1 MKTQKQKTEYVATL
15 ITDEVLGSLTKRE
28 ADELIRTRAHEVRGV
43 DKKVWRDNGGDGWF
57 ELYAEEDYW
66 FNPDAPEPPV
76 VKYTKKVVKQ

>member
-1 MKTQKQKTEYVATL
+1 MTQKTEYVVTL

-57 ELYAEEDYW
+57 ELYAEDSYW
-66 FNPDAPEPPV
+66 FNPDAPEPV
-76 VKYTKKVVKQ
+76 VKKLSKVHWRDRV